1 MANKKRSINPWV
13 GKPSQSSEPDPFRG
27 RRHYYQVAFF
37 DGKKQSTKKAYFL
50 EGDDRAKAEA
60 LNTANGFRT
69 KKARELNVIL
79 QD

>member
-1 MANKKRSINPWV
+1 MSKIKVNNPWV
-13 GKPSQSSEPDPFRG
+13 GKPSQSSEPSIFGG

-50 EGDDRAKAEA
+50 EGDDKEKAEA
-60 LNTANGFRT
+60 LKRANGFRV
-69 KKARELNVIL
+69 KKAKELNVIL